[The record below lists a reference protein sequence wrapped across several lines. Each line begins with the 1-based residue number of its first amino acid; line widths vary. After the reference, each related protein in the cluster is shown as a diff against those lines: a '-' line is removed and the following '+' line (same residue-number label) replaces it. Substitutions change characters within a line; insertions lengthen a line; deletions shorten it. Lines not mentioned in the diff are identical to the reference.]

1 VSTTGGSG
9 TPAPPVAPVER
20 QVGPISR
27 TDIVK
32 FAGAGGDFNPIH
44 HDEEFAKRAGF
55 PSVFAMGMFTAGLL
69 GDFVETW
76 LGIERIR
83 GLSVRFVAP
92 TWPNDVLTFGA
103 GRPSVTDG
111 RMAATLRV
119 TAGDDARLSGEVVIA
134 DDGSSDT
141 TSPETPPELRSLLE
155 RLDDTVTLP
164 IERGKVMEFARA
176 IKSDNA
182 LHFDPAVARDAGF
195 ADVVAPLTF
204 SAAVALYNGGDAAD
218 VPKQL
223 DLDLPRMVHGEQR
236 WTFHRPAVA
245 GDTLI
250 GSRRA
255 TAAWRKPTK
264 SGGVMTFVCVTTDYK
279 DEAGQ
284 PVLRDEMVMI
294 ERPPQPTKQ

>member
-1 VSTTGGSG
+1 MT
-9 TPAPPVAPVER
+9 APDQR
-20 QVGPISR
+20 QIGPITR

-69 GDFVETW
+69 GDFAETW
-76 LGIERIR
+76 LGVERIR
-83 GLSVRFVAP
+83 RFSVRFVAP
-92 TWPNDVLTFGA
+92 TWPNETLTFSAVDPGE
-103 GRPSVTDG
+103 TDDG
-111 RMAATLRV
+111 MSSALRV
-119 TAGDDARLSGEVVIA
+119 TADGDVRLTGEVIVGDHEDSVA
-134 DDGSSDT
+134 VP
-141 TSPETPPELRSLLE
+141 PETPAELRSLLE

-176 IKSDNA
+176 VKSANP
-182 LHFDPAVARDAGF
+182 LHFDPAAARAAGF
-195 ADVVAPLTF
+195 ADVVAPVTF

-218 VPKQL
+218 VPKRL
-223 DLDLPRMVHGEQR
+223 GLDLPRMVHGEQR
-236 WTFHRPAVA
+236 WEFRRPVVA
-245 GDTLI
+245 GETLT

-264 SGGVMTFVCVTTDYK
+264 SGGVMTFVCVATDYE
-279 DEAGQ
+279 DEAGR

-294 ERPPQPTKQ
+294 ERPPPSTKAQGMPQVENA